1 MTEDWTI
8 PVAPRIKRLPPY
20 LFGKLNAMRDEK
32 RRAGADIIDLG
43 MGNPHDPPPQK
54 VVDKLCESAQDPRTH
69 GYSKSSGIT
78 NLKRDIADLYRKRYG
93 VTLDPET
100 EVIGLLGSKEGF
112 SHMCLALMGPGDT
125 AVVGDPFFPIHVYG
139 VALAGGNVI
148 NVPLGNDQAFLDRI
162 AYVVEHLYPKP
173 KMIILNYPHNPT
185 AMTVDDVSFFEAA
198 VTLAKRE
205 GVMIIHDFAYGRTT
219 FDDYFAPSFLQAPG
233 AKDVGVEFIT
243 MSKPYN
249 MAGWRVGFCL
259 GNSEMI
265 RALATIKGYYDYG
278 NFTPIQV
285 ASIIAIRECEDDIA
299 AQGKIYEARRDVVV
313 SGLRKLGWEAD
324 SPRGS
329 MFVWA
334 KVATQHLK
342 GQGSIDFA
350 MRLMDDAEVA
360 VSPGRGF
367 GEKGEG
373 YVRVALVENEIR
385 LKQAIRQIDR
395 YVNKGITICTIPNK
409 GV

>member
-1 MTEDWTI
+1 MTDDWTI
-8 PVAPRIKRLPPY
+8 PVAPRIERLPPY

-54 VVDKLCESAQDPRTH
+54 VIDKLCESAQDPRTH
-69 GYSKSSGIT
+69 GYSKSSGIP
-78 NLKRDIADLYRKRYG
+78 NLKRDIADLYKKRYG

-125 AVVGDPFFPIHVYG
+125 AIVGDPFFPIHVYG

-198 VTLAKRE
+198 VALAKRE

-233 AKDVGVEFIT
+233 AKDVGVEFVT

-259 GNSEMI
+259 GNAEMI

-285 ASIIAIRECEDDIA
+285 ASTLALRECEDDIA
-299 AQGKIYEARRDVVV
+299 VQGKLYEARRDVVV
-313 SGLRKLGWEAD
+313 SGLRKLGWEVD

-334 KVATQHLK
+334 KVAEQHLK
-342 GQGSIDFA
+342 GQGTIDFA
-350 MRLMDDAEVA
+350 LRLMEDAEVS

-373 YVRVALVENEIR
+373 YVRIALVENEIR

-395 YVNKGITICTIPNK
+395 CVNKDITTCTIPNK
-409 GV
+409 S